1 MNFLIFADNFYMN
14 KKRIYQFF
22 CIFFVLSSVFSQ
34 EVTKSGLHIG
44 FEDLYIIPDR
54 DVDSKIRGFHLYVRK
69 KNEINSI
76 MLTETTKDVSGKSD
90 NYAYRTKEYNKI
102 NGDEIRV
109 LNGKPLDSEY
119 AKYSL
124 IDSTPERNE
133 RFGSAFHIYIPKE
146 IEFGYPWSRN
156 GKVVIGKGTFLNIRT
171 FSEPYADYSGSFYD
185 NPFMFDLGKASDVV
199 EKTVSANKK
208 EEVVVLTDEYNPVAS
223 EKFDEISDFMIYSK
237 GPETIVSDIM
247 QSLMQ
252 VNPKQKVDIVFVL
265 DSTGSMKDDVEKL
278 RKEWIPELTKALKDF
293 GEIRLGL
300 LLYRD
305 YVDSYRYNGLPVRFF
320 KFTSDINSFTRNL
333 NNFSIKG
340 TEGGDIP
347 EAVYEGLYAGI
358 KFFDWDKNAQKKI
371 ILIGDAEPHPV
382 PRGTGKYTKELVV
395 QLAKENSIT
404 INAII
409 TPDEKS
415 RRGR

>member
-1 MNFLIFADNFYMN
+1 MN

-22 CIFFVLSSVFSQ
+22 SIFFVLSSVFSQ
-34 EVTKSGLHIG
+34 EVTKSELHIG
-44 FEDLYIIPDR
+44 FEDLYIVPER
-54 DVDSKIRGFHLYVRK
+54 DIDFKIKGFHLYVRK

-76 MLTETTKDVSGKSD
+76 MLTETTKDASGKSD
-90 NYAYRTKEYNKI
+90 NYAYRAKEYNRI
-102 NGDEIRV
+102 NGDEIRF

-124 IDSTPERNE
+124 IDSTSEVNE
-133 RFGSAFHIYIPKE
+133 RFGRAFHVYIPKE

-156 GKVVIGKGTFLNIRT
+156 GKVIIGKGTFLNIRT
-171 FSEPYADYSGSFYD
+171 FSKPYADYSGSFYD
-185 NPFMFDLGKASDVV
+185 NPFMFDLGKVSDVV
-199 EKTVSANKK
+199 EKSVSLSEK
-208 EEVVVLTDEYNPVAS
+208 EESVVLTDEYNPVAS
-223 EKFDEISDFMIYSK
+223 AKFDEISDFMIYSK

-247 QSLMQ
+247 ESLMQ
-252 VNPKQKVDIVFVL
+252 VNPKQKVDIVFVI

-293 GEIRLGL
+293 GELRLGL

-358 KFFDWDKNAQKKI
+358 KFYDWNKNAQKKI

-382 PRGTGKYTKELVV
+382 PRGTGKYTKELVI

>member
-1 MNFLIFADNFYMN
+1 MN

-278 RKEWIPELTKALKDF
+278 RKEWILELTKTLKDF
-293 GEIRLGL
+293 GELRLGL

>member
-1 MNFLIFADNFYMN
+1 MN

-208 EEVVVLTDEYNPVAS
+208 EEVVVLTDEYNPIAS

-382 PRGTGKYTKELVV
+382 PRGTRKYTKELVV